1 MKSTTKLIE
10 SGSGA
15 STTPKEDVALKQPA
29 IVIVK
34 TKPEPT
40 PQQQELGCDAFSYYS
55 NKFNLMK
62 TLLLKDDDVDIL
74 HTAGTT
80 PQAQGQRPA
89 AKRRRIQDRGVRK
102 TRISF
107 EAHPSLLFD
116 EDFFDMVDQMRCVNV
131 SDDESEDESS
141 DDNLVRTGGCPNDDY
156 GASLEEKGKV
166 KVQENHQT

>member
-1 MKSTTKLIE
+1 MKLTTKLIE
-10 SGSGA
+10 CGSGT

-29 IVIVK
+29 IVVIMK
-34 TKPEPT
+34 TKTEPT

-62 TLLLKDDDVDIL
+62 TLLLKDDDVDVL
-74 HTAGTT
+74 RTAGTT
-80 PQAQGQRPA
+80 SQGQGPA
-89 AKRRRIQDRGVRK
+89 VKRRKIQDRGVRK

-141 DDNLVRTGGCPNDDY
+141 DDNLDRTGGCPNDDY
-156 GASLEEKGKV
+156 GASLKEKGKV

>member
-1 MKSTTKLIE
+1 MKSTTKLIDC
-10 SGSGA
+10 GSGT
-15 STTPKEDVALKQPA
+15 STAPKEDVALKQPA

-34 TKPEPT
+34 TKTEPEPT
-40 PQQQELGCDAFSYYS
+40 PQQQEQELGCDAFSYYS

-89 AKRRRIQDRGVRK
+89 AKRRKIQDRGVRK

-116 EDFFDMVDQMRCVNV
+116 EDFFEMVDQMRWLTFQTMKVTTR
-131 SDDESEDESS
+131 
-141 DDNLVRTGGCPNDDY
+141 VRMTF
-156 GASLEEKGKV
+156 
-166 KVQENHQT
+166 